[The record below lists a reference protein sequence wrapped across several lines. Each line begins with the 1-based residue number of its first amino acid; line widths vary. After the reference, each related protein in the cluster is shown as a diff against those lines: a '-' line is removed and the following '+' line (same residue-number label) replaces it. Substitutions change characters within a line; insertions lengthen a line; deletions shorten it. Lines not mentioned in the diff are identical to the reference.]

1 MAFWSARRLASILW
15 AVALTGGAP
24 GPARALEVGPKVLP
38 LTVAGVLVEI
48 PVAGSLDV
56 HTDATAVAV
65 AASATGDLRAI
76 QDHALAIA
84 REIKLPREP
93 CAHKNLNLVVDRIDG
108 ATIAPVAD
116 TAVVALSGHVTLWLC
131 KKILGE
137 TIKAQIASDSVRI
150 AAPVALFTPSPQT
163 IALRLAGPA
172 TIETGD
178 ALTREAA
185 RAVIGDLD
193 AALTLQL
200 GKMLDA
206 ARARAVLPPLPGLE
220 ATIESAAFAQDGA
233 TLTIRASGHARMS
246 AAALA
251 SLLGFL
257 GR

>member
-1 MAFWSARRLASILW
+1 MAFRSARRLARILM
-15 AVALTGGAP
+15 AAALVRFAC
-24 GPARALEVGPKVLP
+24 GPARALEVGPKILP
-38 LTVAGVLVEI
+38 LTVAGVPVRI
-48 PVAGSLDV
+48 PVAASLEV
-56 HTDATAVAV
+56 HTDEAAVAV
-65 AASATGDLRAI
+65 AASATGDLREI

-84 REIKLPREP
+84 RGIKLPREP

-108 ATIAPVAD
+108 ATIAPVAG

-137 TIKAQIASDSVRI
+137 TIEAKIASDRVRI
-150 AAPVALFTPSPQT
+150 AAPIALFTPNPQA
-163 IALRLAGPA
+163 IGLRLAGPA
-172 TIETGD
+172 TLETGD

-185 RAVIGDLD
+185 RALVGDLD

-206 ARARAVLPPLPGLE
+206 ARARAAAPPLPGPD

-233 TLTIRASGHARMS
+233 TLTVRASGHARMT
-246 AAALA
+246 AAAFA